1 MSTTTNSYSYANLRR
16 DLAGA
21 MAIIM
26 ANSPSL
32 LSIIPMSTRQAT
44 QNKFEWP
51 ELVMAAES
59 DTLTAAITNVATTV
73 PVTTGSAFK
82 AGMIIAFEGNDEV
95 MKVTAVAANNLTV
108 TRGYGSTT
116 AVAMNSGTMVRIID
130 KPENEASDPG
140 DDNGSL
146 PGSAFNFTQIF
157 SHTAKVST
165 NAINGMIHGVDNML
179 DFQVENS
186 LQIIARRMNNSI
198 IYGRGVARSTTEA
211 GTMSGLLQMVTN
223 VSNAAAAA
231 LTGDILNNAIETVV
245 KNGGSPNAIV
255 CNTNQARKISAL
267 NNNKIQISRQD
278 TQTGQAIY
286 EFVNDLPMGKIQR
299 IVVEPNMDA
308 RKLLIVDT
316 TKLALVPFN
325 GKSVNDVDATPNGAD
340 YVARRVL
347 GEYTLQVMNAGQA
360 HAEII
365 NLAP

>member
-1 MSTTTNSYSYANLRR
+1 MSQTTNSYSYVNLRR

-32 LSIIPMSTRQAT
+32 LSIIPVSTRQAT

-59 DTLTAAITNVATTV
+59 DTLTGAITNIATVV
-73 PVTTGSAFK
+73 PVTNGAAFK
-82 AGMIIAFEGNDEV
+82 AGMILAFESYDEV

-108 TRGYGSTT
+108 TRGYGGTT
-116 AVAMNSGTMVRIID
+116 PVAMNSGTLTRIID
-130 KPENEASDPG
+130 KPENEASDAG
-140 DDNGSL
+140 DDAGSL
-146 PGSAFNFTQIF
+146 PGSAFNYTQIF
-157 SHTAKVST
+157 SHTAKVSSNT
-165 NAINGMIHGVDNML
+165 INGAIDGIDNAL
-179 DFQVENS
+179 DFQVQNS

-198 IYGRGVARSTTEA
+198 IYGRGVARSVTEP
-211 GTMSGLLQMVTN
+211 GTMSGLFQLITN
-223 VSNAAAAA
+223 VSNAAAASITA
-231 LTGDILNNAIETVV
+231 DSLNNAIETVV
-245 KNGGSPNAIV
+245 KNGGSPNTIV

-308 RKLLIVDT
+308 RKLLILDT

-325 GKSVNDVDATPNGAD
+325 GKAVNDVDATPPGAD

-360 HAEII
+360 HAEIV